1 MLIARK
7 TVGQGLLWALLAI
20 VLYFCFRILQPF
32 LRPIFLALILSTLLA
47 PLYSVLLAR
56 LKGRKSLAAFLV
68 CLGLT
73 VAILL
78 PVLFLIPSVV
88 GAATDAYEQLKDP
101 QTLTK
106 IQSWLDPAN
115 NPVLHRLNGWLPTS
129 LRLENL
135 HLGARLSAQA
145 QEIGIAALSVATAFA
160 TGVVAFLTDYL
171 IMAVVLFFLLRDS
184 SYFVESIKAVSP
196 LSSEDEARFVD
207 RFRTVTRATVLGN
220 LLTSLTQG
228 TVSGLIFLF
237 MGLPSPLMWGVLTAL
252 LSLVP
257 LVGTALV
264 WVPWTIYLFAIGSP
278 IKAIVFV
285 VLQIVAVGGIDNILR
300 PMFMGSGV
308 NMHTLLLFFSI
319 LGGVGYFGILG
330 IVIGPLIFS
339 MALALLEVIV
349 SPRALEALPPRQAS
363 VR

>member
-7 TVGQGLLWALLAI
+7 TVGQGVLWALLAV

-32 LRPIFLALILSTLLA
+32 LMPIFLALILSTLLA
-47 PLYSVLLAR
+47 PLYNVLLAR
-56 LKGRKSLAAFLV
+56 LKGRRSLSAFLI

-78 PVLFLIPSVV
+78 PVLFLISSLAS
-88 GAATDAYEQLKDP
+88 AATDAYQQLKDP
-101 QTLTK
+101 QTLTA

-115 NPVLHRLNGWLPTS
+115 NPVLHKLSGWLPS
-129 LRLENL
+129 SFRLENL
-135 HLGARLSAQA
+135 QLGAKLGALA
-145 QEIGIAALSVATAFA
+145 QEVGIVVLGVATKFA
-160 TGVVAFLTDYL
+160 TGVVGFLGDYL
-171 IMAVVLFFLLRDS
+171 IMAVVLFFLLRDAA
-184 SYFVESIKAVSP
+184 YFADSIKAISP
-196 LSSEDEARFVD
+196 LSPEDEARFVD

-228 TVSGLIFLF
+228 GVSGLIFLF
-237 MGLPSPLMWGVLTAL
+237 MGLPNPMMWGVLTAL

-278 IKAIVFV
+278 IKAVIFV
-285 VLQIVAVGGIDNILR
+285 VLQVVAVGGIDNILR
-300 PMFMGSGV
+300 PIFMGSGV

-319 LGGVGYFGILG
+319 LGGVAYFGILG
-330 IVIGPLIFS
+330 MVIGPLIFS
-339 MALALLEVIV
+339 VALALLEVMV
-349 SPRALEALPPRQAS
+349 SPRPLEAVPPRQAA
-363 VR
+363 R